1 MSTSRTPLDTPTRP
15 CILGYMATT
24 VLIRTNITNDEW
36 RAIRTIAI
44 TRGVPASVLVAQTL
58 RESLLK
64 GAKP

>member
-1 MSTSRTPLDTPTRP
+1 
-15 CILGYMATT
+15 MATT